1 MHRSSLAIELASRA
15 DVPEILDLQECNL
28 LDNGGMLSVP
38 LSHAWI
44 EAAISDM
51 PVLVARSDGRVVGY
65 VAATTL
71 AAQADIPIVELMLRT
86 YPGSA
91 GAYIYGPIC
100 VAESRRGCGL
110 ARAMFAELLA
120 RLPGR
125 EGFTLHSTRQHRLD
139 SGAHRDGN
147 VGGRPP
153 NSLMAASPISWSSI
167 RGDG

>member
-1 MHRSSLAIELASRA
+1 MLRSSLAIELASRA

-28 LDNGGMLSVP
+28 VDNGGMLSVP

-71 AAQADIPIVELMLRT
+71 AAQADIPIVESMLRT

-91 GAYIYGPIC
+91 GAYIYGAIC

-110 ARAMFAELLA
+110 ARAMFTELLA
-120 RLPGR
+120 GC
-125 EGFTLHSTRQHRLD
+125 Q
-139 SGAHRDGN
+139 A
-147 VGGRPP
+147 
-153 NSLMAASPISWSSI
+153 AKASPSFDATTLP
-167 RGDG
+167 R